1 MEELARAIDLPKS
14 PGTDAFG
21 ESTSARFFLVAPGA
35 PLPDAAD
42 VAFTLPDGSRF
53 AYAPRAPGG
62 PAQVVTIDPFA
73 RGNSFTPLHE
83 SERALSALLSL
94 AASRRLDTGPESER
108 AFLFLRGTGL
118 VSLENNDVIR
128 FNPNVLI
135 VVPAGEPAR
144 VWCQGPEDA
153 LAVVMQPHGQQED
166 RRTLAGE
173 IAKRR
178 PAQP

>member
-1 MEELARAIDLPKS
+1 MDELARAIDLPQR
-14 PGTDAFG
+14 PTAEAFA
-21 ESTSARFFLVAPGA
+21 ETTHARLYVLAPGA
-35 PLPDAAD
+35 PLPEAAD
-42 VAFTLPDGSRF
+42 VSFTLPDGSRF

-62 PAQVVTIDPFA
+62 PAQEVAIDPML
-73 RGNSFTPLHE
+73 RGNAFKPLHQ
-83 SERALSALLSL
+83 SPRALSALLSL
-94 AASRRLDTGPESER
+94 AASRRVDTGPESER
-108 AFLFLRGTGL
+108 VFLFLRGTGL

-128 FNPNVLI
+128 FNPNVAV

-153 LAVVMQPHGQQED
+153 LAVVLQPQGMREE

-178 PAQP
+178 VGQP